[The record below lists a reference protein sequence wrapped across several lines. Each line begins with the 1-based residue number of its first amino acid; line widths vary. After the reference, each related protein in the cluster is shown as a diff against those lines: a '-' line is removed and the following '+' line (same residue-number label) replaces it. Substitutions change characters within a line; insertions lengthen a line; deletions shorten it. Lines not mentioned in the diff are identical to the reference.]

1 MLPKSQKSLFSVK
14 NKPHYD
20 ILTIATGKNPLSP
33 RDYPG
38 HLLTLSKCWS
48 RPEPGVQKKPR
59 LFTFQHLPE
68 IKVEVVYRH
77 QTLQFRPPIEEIRMK
92 YFSQLKRFLA
102 IPNNFRGVTDVG
114 GETIFPKI
122 VERNSHRFG
131 HLFGKAEEL
140 FQRLDKVKDRFAEW
154 VALGSVD
161 VDDYIATNF
170 KTAQDWE
177 LNFKA
182 SKAGLIFGH
191 LVSRA
196 SSM

>member
-1 MLPKSQKSLFSVK
+1 M
-14 NKPHYD
+14 
-20 ILTIATGKNPLSP
+20 
-33 RDYPG
+33 
-38 HLLTLSKCWS
+38 
-48 RPEPGVQKKPR
+48 
-59 LFTFQHLPE
+59 PE

-102 IPNNFRGVTDVG
+102 IPNNFRGVTDAS
-114 GETIFPKI
+114 ETSGSIFPKI

-161 VDDYIATNF
+161 VDEYITANF

-182 SKAGLIFGH
+182 SKVILKDWYMCH
-191 LVSRA
+191 
-196 SSM
+196 